1 LQNDVQD
8 STVIGSSSSATIN
21 QYENNVFE
29 YVATDQS
36 IDEATINP
44 INNNAPTISSSAT
57 FSAAENQTGIGS
69 VTATDADGDSLTYSI
84 SGSEINISSSGVLTF
99 ATAPDYETKTS
110 YTATVTVSDGT
121 DSVTQSIDV
130 SVTDVDE
137 TIANEAPTISSST
150 SFSIAENNT
159 AIGSVT
165 ATDADGDSLTYSISG
180 SEINISSS
188 GVLSFASAPDYET
201 KNSYTAT
208 VTVSDGTASV
218 TQNITVN
225 VTDVDEAIPNQAPS
239 ISSSASFSA
248 AENQTAIGSVTAT
261 DADGDSLT
269 YSISGSEINISSSGV
284 LSFASAPDYETKNS
298 YTATVTVSDGTAS
311 TTQDITVNIT
321 DVNEAPT
328 ISSSATFSAAENQT
342 AIGSVTAT
350 DADGDS
356 LTYSISG
363 SEINISSS
371 GVLTFATAPDYEIK
385 SSYSATITASDG
397 SNSSTQ
403 TISVNVNN
411 LNEVKPS
418 LSLSINAIKSF
429 TFSWSDTDDA
439 TSYKLLERVTPSSS
453 YSQIGNDINQGAG
466 SYEYIAPL
474 HTRVNASY
482 VLQACNST
490 DCIDSDAVSV
500 SGNLAS
506 AIGFIKA
513 SNSEAGDYFGRAI
526 ALSGD
531 GNTLAIGAAEGSNA
545 TGINGDQANNSSEG
559 SGAVYV
565 FIRNGSTWSQQ
576 AYIKASNTFT
586 NYAFGFS
593 VSLSDDGNTLAV
605 GQKEDQS
612 NSTGVNGDDSRF
624 WQVNFEGY
632 GSAFIY
638 TRSGSTWSQQAY
650 IKASNPDINDNFGE
664 SVSISGDG
672 MTLAVGASGEDSAS
686 LDENDNSTQSVG
698 AVYVFALT
706 DSTWSQQAYLKD
718 DNRIEFDGFGGH
730 LSLSDDGDTLAISRI
745 GWDAGTGGNA
755 AGSVLVFYR
764 TGSAWGEKSTLIA
777 SNPDSQDRFGDSLS
791 LSGDGNTLAVAA
803 PSEDSNATGIGG
815 DQSNN
820 SLTNS
825 GAVYIFTRSGNSWSQ
840 QAYLKSSSTDDRD
853 YFGTSVSLSDD
864 GNTLVASSYLE
875 DGNAI
880 GMGGDTSNNSATNS
894 GAVFVFSRTG
904 SSWSEIDYVKS
915 NNTEAGDCFGRNSG
929 SVSISDDGKT
939 LAVGNYCD
947 DSNATGI
954 GGDETDN
961 SAVISGAVY
970 IY

>member
-1 LQNDVQD
+1 M
-8 STVIGSSSSATIN
+8 
-21 QYENNVFE
+21 
-29 YVATDQS
+29 
-36 IDEATINP
+36 
-44 INNNAPTISSSAT
+44 
-57 FSAAENQTGIGS
+57 
-69 VTATDADGDSLTYSI
+69 
-84 SGSEINISSSGVLTF
+84 
-99 ATAPDYETKTS
+99 
-110 YTATVTVSDGT
+110 
-121 DSVTQSIDV
+121 
-130 SVTDVDE
+130 
-137 TIANEAPTISSST
+137 
-150 SFSIAENNT
+150 
-159 AIGSVT
+159 
-165 ATDADGDSLTYSISG
+165 
-180 SEINISSS
+180 
-188 GVLSFASAPDYET
+188 
-201 KNSYTAT
+201 
-208 VTVSDGTASV
+208 
-218 TQNITVN
+218 
-225 VTDVDEAIPNQAPS
+225 
-239 ISSSASFSA
+239 
-248 AENQTAIGSVTAT
+248 
-261 DADGDSLT
+261 
-269 YSISGSEINISSSGV
+269 
-284 LSFASAPDYETKNS
+284 
-298 YTATVTVSDGTAS
+298 TVSDGTAS
-311 TTQDITVNIT
+311 TTQNITVNV
-321 DVNEAPT
+321 DNLNDNSPSF
-328 ISSSATFSAAENQT
+328 SSSASFSADENQT
-342 AIGSVTAT
+342 AIGTVTAI
-350 DADGDS
+350 DADGDAF
-356 LTYSISG
+356 TFSISG
-363 SEINISSS
+363 SELSITSS
-371 GVLTFATAPDYEIK
+371 GVLTFVSAPDYETK

-403 TISVNVNN
+403 TISVNINDI
-411 LNEVKPS
+411 NEVKPS

-429 TFSWSDTDDA
+429 AFSWSDTDDA

-453 YSQIGNDINQGAG
+453 YSQIGNDINPGAG
-466 SYEYIAPL
+466 SYNYIAPL

-482 VLQACNST
+482 VLQACYNT
-490 DCIDSDAVSV
+490 NCIDSDAVSV

-506 AIGFIKA
+506 AIGFVKA
-513 SNSEAGDYFGRAI
+513 SNSEAEDSFGKAI

-531 GNTLAIGAAEGSNA
+531 GNTLAIGSSDDSNA
-545 TGINGDQANNSSEG
+545 TGINGDQTNNSSAA

-586 NYAFGFS
+586 EYIFGAS

-605 GQKEDQS
+605 GQTGDKS
-612 NSTGVNGDDSRF
+612 NSTGVNGDDSRY
-624 WQVNFEGY
+624 WLGNGGY
-632 GSAFIY
+632 GSAFIF
-638 TRSGSTWSQQAY
+638 TRSGSTWSQKAY
-650 IKASNPDINDNFGE
+650 LKASNPDVYDSFGE

-686 LDENDNSTQSVG
+686 LDENDNSASSAG

-718 DNRIEFDGFGGH
+718 DNRIISDNFGSQ
-730 LSLSDDGDTLAISRI
+730 LSLSDDGDTLAISRT
-745 GWDAGTGGNA
+745 GWDAGVGNA
-755 AGSVLVFYR
+755 AGSVIVFYR
-764 TGSAWGEKSTLIA
+764 TGSAWDQKSTLIA
-777 SNPDSQDRFGDSLS
+777 SNPDSQDTFGNSLS

-803 PSEDSNATGIGG
+803 YSEDSNATGIGG

-840 QAYLKSSSTDDRD
+840 QAYIKSSSTDDRD

-864 GNTLVASSYLE
+864 GNTLAASSYLE

-894 GAVFVFSRTG
+894 GAVFIFSRIG

-961 SAVISGAVY
+961 SAVNSGAVY